1 MLSLYKGVHMKNK
14 NSCKSGF
21 TLIELLVVVLII
33 GILASI
39 ALPQYR
45 LAVAKAKAA
54 RMLPLVRTFADAEE
68 RFFMANGSYTYRYD
82 ELDVSVPSAKTATC
96 LSRPAQVCYEVN
108 DWAFELFRANPGG
121 EPISVQAYDG
131 KNVVLVSYF
140 EPSRRATYG
149 RLTCVAKQEFG
160 KKICKALGGTLTSTA
175 NYYII
180 DK

>member
-1 MLSLYKGVHMKNK
+1 MKNK
-14 NSCKSGF
+14 TSCKSAF

-39 ALPQYR
+39 ALPQYQI
-45 LAVAKAKAA
+45 AVAKARAA
-54 RMLPLVRTFADAEE
+54 NMLPLIRAFANAEE

-82 ELDVSVPSAKTATC
+82 ELDVSVPSTKTATC
-96 LSRPAQVCYEVN
+96 LSKPDQVCYEVN
-108 DWAFELFRANPGG
+108 GWAFELFRANPGG
-121 EPISVQAYDG
+121 EPVSVQAYDG
-131 KNVVLVSYF
+131 KDVALVSYF

-149 RLTCVAKQEFG
+149 RLTCVAKQTFG
-160 KKICKALGGTLTSTA
+160 HKICKALGGTLTSTA